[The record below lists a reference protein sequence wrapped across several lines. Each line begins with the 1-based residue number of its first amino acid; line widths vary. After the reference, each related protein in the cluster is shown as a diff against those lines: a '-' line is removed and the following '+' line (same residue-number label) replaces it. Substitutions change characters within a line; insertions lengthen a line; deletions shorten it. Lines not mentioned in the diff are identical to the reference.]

1 MLINL
6 VMYNHSILKKGYY
19 MIKQSI
25 LGAAVLTSLAG
36 LFTGLTAEESTSSG
50 NSNRSD
56 SAANTINEVDQRVKV
71 LERLRE
77 VDNEIAEKKNSETPV
92 VTVGKDGFIFRAP
105 DTSYQLRIRYEG
117 HFDGR
122 VFFDSDTFT
131 TQRQPTF
138 VVRRARPIIEARL
151 PGPFLFRIMTEFGNG
166 KVDVSDGYVESGFNP
181 AFGFRIGKFKS
192 PFSLDVLQS
201 TSASPF
207 LELSLASQLAPN
219 RDIGLQLQGELGN
232 GILSYTIGGFN
243 GVADGASLDG
253 DWNRSKD
260 IAGRVFLQP
269 FQKIGFLKNFGAGGA
284 LTFGNHQDKRDPKKW
299 SSSTVPVSVN
309 GLKSAGQESF
319 FKYRDT
325 TYASGNQSRYSVQGY
340 YFVGPF
346 GLTGEYIS
354 STLNVRYRNTIK
366 DLTNTGWY
374 ASVNYAITGE
384 PNSWKSIKP
393 FRNFDLRTHQWGA
406 LEVALRVG
414 QITIDK
420 DAFPVF
426 ADSTKQAREA
436 FEFTG
441 GLNWH
446 LNRNVKVLLDY
457 TQTNFT
463 GGAPKGDA
471 RSEQL
476 LAGRVQFVF

>member
-1 MLINL
+1 MWIIIVNIIFRKAA
-6 VMYNHSILKKGYY
+6 V

-25 LGAAVLTSLAG
+25 LRIAVLTSLSG
-36 LFTGLTAEESTSSG
+36 LMSGSFAQDTTSSG
-50 NSNRSD
+50 QLNRSD
-56 SAANTINEVDQRVKV
+56 SSAINEIDQRVKV

-77 VDNEIAEKKNSETPV
+77 VENELTEKKISETPV
-92 VTVGKDGFIFRAP
+92 VTTGKDGFIFRAP

-122 VFFDSDTFT
+122 AFFSSDTFT
-131 TQRQPTF
+131 TQRQAAF

-166 KVDVSDGYVESGFNP
+166 KIDVPDAYVESGFKP
-181 AFGFRIGKFKS
+181 WIGFRFGKFKS

-201 TSASPF
+201 TAAAPF

-219 RDIGLQLQGELGN
+219 RDIGLQIQGDIAN
-232 GILSYTIGGFN
+232 GLLSYAIGGFN
-243 GVADGASLDG
+243 GVADAASLDG

-269 FQKIGFLKNFGAGGA
+269 FQSIGFLKNLGAGGA
-284 LTFGNHQDKRDPKKW
+284 FTTGDHRDKRDPKKW
-299 SSSTVPVSVN
+299 SSSTVPLSVN

-325 TYASGNQSRYSVQGY
+325 TYASGDQSRYSIQGY
-340 YFVGPF
+340 YYLGPIGF
-346 GLTGEYIS
+346 TGEYIS
-354 STLNVRYRNTIK
+354 STLCVRYRNTSM

-393 FRNFDLRTHQWGA
+393 FRNFDLRAHTWGA

-414 QITIDK
+414 AITIDDK
-420 DAFPVF
+420 AFPVF

-436 FEFTG
+436 LEFTG

-457 TQTNFT
+457 SQTEFT

-471 RSEQL
+471 PDEQL
-476 LAGRVQFVF
+476 IAGRVQFIF